1 MSNLFLNKRVSA
13 QSSFAASSHNNVD
26 TKRVN
31 AFMNMG
37 DSNTATNT
45 FASPSPRLVPT
56 NNNAV
61 AAAND
66 EFPMLKMATTAAA
79 GAAGSGVPRTGLN
92 YKASLLTAIDGRM
105 LQEQERM
112 RHEQRKAADNKRELY
127 DKMKYDEDRAA
138 NARAALDPE
147 YSVHGANDATL
158 DNDVESFYTK
168 QRRAA

>member
-1 MSNLFLNKRVSA
+1 MSNLFLNKRVGT
-13 QSSFAASSHNNVD
+13 HNNVD

-56 NNNAV
+56 NNNVV

-66 EFPMLKMATTAAA
+66 EFPMLKMATT
-79 GAAGSGVPRTGLN
+79 AGSGVPRTGLN